1 VSVAKKHFYAAN
13 SAHKHAKTA
22 VAAAVSRKV
31 RKHMELHTE
40 YHTTTFESTE
50 RGAAMIQH
58 FAQHFAA
65 SVVTELLTGLLPV
78 ERPRRI
84 ASMREFGPKY
94 ADIARGPAPERWL
107 ERHASGEVTYAC
119 TIDDLPNLGGVARSG
134 AIDVDQGGRERLI
147 EQLRVF
153 VANGLHAFAICVS
166 TPSGHAGGHVW
177 LLYPESAP
185 ARDIAYQMRCLALP
199 SEKAA
204 EVWPGNQ
211 NIRLP
216 FGFHRRAK
224 TFGEFIY
231 LTHYDEIVSFDLD
244 DPAQRASAAGF
255 AMALAEANP
264 LPPAAP
270 SAKPAPVLQHRP
282 ASQSPSGQPGDRRA
296 AVDELIE
303 GVLSELRL
311 AGPGT
316 RNQATMKAAR
326 RLGQLAAS
334 QDMVYCS
341 LDENGLI
348 DAVIET
354 AIAAGYDPRDARRVA
369 KHAFAYGKNKP
380 AGAKRVREQ
389 REFNSTRNQP
399 AAYTDAQRRA
409 YGEQQRARRLERV
422 RAVLDSV
429 EARLTNVRFNFA
441 IPKGAN
447 AEAHHNR
454 TMQLARCLLDSA
466 REKNSI
472 QLRLS
477 NQRLVPLVGFSKR
490 NLQYCFRELE
500 AAGFGTR
507 AGGKKLEN
515 INITQTSLW
524 TFSQQTTLDDHLA
537 AWEVYSFDDSV
548 HHSVD
553 ELNEVLADE
562 TLYTEDIGCKWHQ
575 EAVKPAEKDA
585 LEPESVN
592 RFESEALNLA
602 LECHLHP
609 IIYIEESYN
618 KTYKNHNAP
627 PPPQPEAPNAG
638 LLSYVRAL
646 AREADEPGWPL
657 IDYAGYT
664 NGQLEAEAERL
675 EHLLRVGA
683 RYESSG
689 SSTEIAHNSAPAS
702 EVSSLE
708 PSKAEQDTNLNETSI
723 GAFGAAEQAKQE
735 RAGGERPSEASVG
748 ASYNPEDD
756 WTNSTTEHEPPRAW
770 MHSLKPS
777 AYYTLRFGQQHA
789 LAFALDP
796 SYVPDAAD
804 TYETETKLIAPDDPA
819 LAIKFYRLQGK
830 MRKSRGAQRFK
841 LQIELEKLGRR
852 VSLAEAE
859 QIRLMRAAAKQSTIG
874 TTEQTDML
882 VELEAE
888 RD

>member
-454 TMQLARCLLDSA
+454 TMQLARVLLDIA
-466 REKNSI
+466 REQNSM
-472 QLRLS
+472 QANAS
-477 NQRLVPLVGFSKR
+477 NAALAQTLGCSER
-490 NLQYCFRELE
+490 NIRYLFAELT
-500 AAGFGTR
+500 AAGFGSR
-507 AGGKKLEN
+507 AGGKN
-515 INITQTSLW
+515 VRDQNVVPTW
-524 TFSQQTTLDDHLA
+524 TFAKQSRATAD
-537 AWEVYSFDDSV
+537 WEFYTAEDFVC
-548 HHSVD
+548 HHAD
-553 ELNEVLADE
+553 ELNSIHFDE
-562 TLYTEDIGCKWHQ
+562 SVDTKILGGKWRQ
-575 EAVKPAEKDA
+575 EAVKPAEKGDLA
-585 LEPESVN
+585 PESVN
-592 RFESEALNLA
+592 SFQELDVSSAADGFPMPFATYIVYSNDLITESV
-602 LECHLHP
+602 
-609 IIYIEESYN
+609 
-618 KTYKNHNAP
+618 KNHNAP
-627 PPPQPEAPNAG
+627 PEAPDAG

-646 AREADEPGWPL
+646 AREADEPGWML
-657 IDYAGYT
+657 VDYASLT
-664 NGQLEAEAERL
+664 NSQLEAEAERL
-675 EHLLRVGA
+675 EHLLRGGGG
-683 RYESSG
+683 YESIG
-689 SSTEIAHNSAPAS
+689 SAIEIAHNSAPAS

-748 ASYNPEDD
+748 ASYDPEAD
-756 WTNSTTEHEPPRAW
+756 WTNSTTEQEPPPRAW
-770 MHSLKPS
+770 AHSLKPS

-796 SYVPDAAD
+796 YYVPDAAD
-804 TYETETKLIAPDDPA
+804 AYETETKLIAPEDPE
-819 LAIKFYRLQGK
+819 LAKKFYKLQGK
-830 MRKSRGAQRFK
+830 MRKSGGAQRFK

-859 QIRLMRAAAKQSTIG
+859 QIRLMRAAAKQRAIS
-874 TTEQTDML
+874 TTEQTDMF

-888 RD
+888 RG